1 MRLFLRRTTCCPTLE
16 RSAFDLK
23 KTEGA
28 TNNGAIKLALKIGH
42 PARHA
47 RRIQQHLDWKAR
59 FSATAEPC
67 LPAPS
72 QATEE
77 EIMKKLQLAAL
88 MVLCL
93 SSAASAQSTLSHRH
107 HRRAPAAPVAEQYS
121 AMMPSAPAPSGVTH
135 NANDCAP
142 DHPEAVWGA
151 GGALLG
157 YSCVTP
163 NAN

>member
-1 MRLFLRRTTCCPTLE
+1 
-16 RSAFDLK
+16 LK
-23 KTEGA
+23 TTEGA
-28 TNNGAIKLALKIGH
+28 THYGAIKLASNICH
-42 PARHA
+42 PARRVARAAFIDIQIGQRDSAPLRSFA
-47 RRIQQHLDWKAR
+47 RRIGPPPFAR
-59 FSATAEPC
+59 A
-67 LPAPS
+67 LS
-72 QATEE
+72 QAKQEK
-77 EIMKKLQLAAL
+77 IMKKLQLAAI

-93 SSAASAQSTLSHRH
+93 STQAFAQSAQWHRH
-107 HRRAPAAPVAEQYS
+107 HRRAHAPAPAADQFS
-121 AMMPSAPAPSGVTH
+121 AIMPSAPAPSGVTN